1 MLFVIWVIS
10 AWAIRTRCA
19 ELQLL
24 FIKNLS
30 IEVETHVSDDDHST
44 TVAGDRSG
52 QPRGAAARC
61 GSADKSNVSSRM
73 RRNAE
78 HFRQL
83 STAPDDDAV
92 RFDKAARE

>member
-44 TVAGDRSG
+44 TVAGVCMRSKCSANARR
-52 QPRGAAARC
+52 PASIRYRLLSVFAAVDCAC
-61 GSADKSNVSSRM
+61 I
-73 RRNAE
+73 
-78 HFRQL
+78 RQWY
-83 STAPDDDAV
+83 STAGT
-92 RFDKAARE
+92 